1 MAYSKGGASL
11 YSKDMLPS
19 AMMLGSFMPTYGI
32 GNLSM
37 KELQQYLEGKNVRF
51 RVSVDPLSESVL
63 GSATPQTL
71 EILMQLMIMNNYNPR
86 IVLYNQDFLDQ
97 VSLEK
102 IERIY
107 RDRIQDASDFTF
119 FIVGD
124 VEAEQV
130 QPLVEK
136 YIGSIKSTYRKEN
149 WKDNGVRC
157 PQGVTRKV
165 IELDGEKAKAT
176 EIAIYSKEM
185 PYTVKD
191 NIYLGILK
199 SILNARCLQSIREDA
214 GGTYNIDVQG
224 SAEREPYNVYNL
236 SISFDCFNVIEKMV
250 KEGPRQ
256 DELVQ
261 LVIAIRDAYNE
272 TMQHNPFWMNALMM
286 QALYDLD
293 ITDPKNQ
300 NDILDYVT
308 PGDIQEFAR
317 RLFENANLMDISFV
331 TRVK

>member
-1 MAYSKGGASL
+1 M
-11 YSKDMLPS
+11 
-19 AMMLGSFMPTYGI
+19 
-32 GNLSM
+32 
-37 KELQQYLEGKNVRF
+37 
-51 RVSVDPLSESVL
+51 
-63 GSATPQTL
+63 
-71 EILMQLMIMNNYNPR
+71 
-86 IVLYNQDFLDQ
+86 
-97 VSLEK
+97 
-102 IERIY
+102 
-107 RDRIQDASDFTF
+107 
-119 FIVGD
+119 
-124 VEAEQV
+124 
-130 QPLVEK
+130 
-136 YIGSIKSTYRKEN
+136 
-149 WKDNGVRC
+149 
-157 PQGVTRKV
+157 
-165 IELDGEKAKAT
+165 
-176 EIAIYSKEM
+176 
-185 PYTVKD
+185 
-191 NIYLGILK
+191 K

-236 SISFDCFNVIEKMV
+236 SISFDCDPARLDELRSILFNVIEKMV

-331 TRVK
+331 TRAK

>member
-1 MAYSKGGASL
+1 M
-11 YSKDMLPS
+11 
-19 AMMLGSFMPTYGI
+19 
-32 GNLSM
+32 
-37 KELQQYLEGKNVRF
+37 
-51 RVSVDPLSESVL
+51 
-63 GSATPQTL
+63 
-71 EILMQLMIMNNYNPR
+71 
-86 IVLYNQDFLDQ
+86 
-97 VSLEK
+97 
-102 IERIY
+102 
-107 RDRIQDASDFTF
+107 
-119 FIVGD
+119 GD

-130 QPLVEK
+130 QPLVQK

-236 SISFDCFNVIEKMV
+236 SISFDCDPARLDELRSILFNVIEKMV

-286 QALYDLD
+286 QALYDSERY
-293 ITDPKNQ
+293 T
-300 NDILDYVT
+300 
-308 PGDIQEFAR
+308 
-317 RLFENANLMDISFV
+317 
-331 TRVK
+331 